1 MDFNKIINENKSHIK
16 SIIRSIT
23 GEENEDLEQ
32 DVSLKIW
39 KNSQKYEEKGSL
51 KSWISTIVR
60 NTSLDYIK
68 SSYRKTSLNSTS
80 DDYIV
85 TSIQDSKESP
95 ENKVIN
101 LERRKKIIQAIDKLK
116 PKFKQVIM
124 ICEIQGY
131 SYEECAKKLRC
142 PLGTVKSRI
151 YNAKKE
157 LSIELQDLL

>member
-85 TSIQDSKESP
+85 TNIQDSKESP

>member
-131 SYEECAKKLRC
+131 SYEECAQKLRC

>member
-1 MDFNKIINENKSHIK
+1 MDFNKIIKENKSHIK

-32 DVSLKIW
+32 DVSVKIW
-39 KNSQKYEEKGSL
+39 KNSEKYQEKGVV
-51 KSWISTIVR
+51 KSWISTIVK

-68 SSYRKTSLNSTS
+68 SSYRKNSLNSTS
-80 DDYIV
+80 DEYV
-85 TSIQDSKESP
+85 VSSIQDNKESP
-95 ENKVIN
+95 EDKVIS
-101 LERRKKIIQAIDKLK
+101 LERRKKIINAIDHLK
-116 PKFKQVIM
+116 PKFKEVIM
-124 ICEIQGY
+124 MCEIHGY
-131 SYEECAKKLRC
+131 SYEECAKKLKC

>member
-23 GEENEDLEQ
+23 GEENADLEQ

-85 TSIQDSKESP
+85 TNIQDSKESP

>member
-85 TSIQDSKESP
+85 TNIQDSKESP

-124 ICEIQGY
+124 VCEIQGY

>member
-85 TSIQDSKESP
+85 TNIQDSKESP

-101 LERRKKIIQAIDKLK
+101 RERRKKIIQAIDKLK

>member
-39 KNSQKYEEKGSL
+39 KNSQKYEAKGSL

-85 TSIQDSKESP
+85 TNIQDSKESP